1 MGEEPLIVI
10 LAILVVVSVIAV
22 ISCIYAYHKRKENQK
37 LQEEISGIQQGENE
51 DLNHQN
57 SQKWDKQGKSKRK
70 LVLEVLNY
78 LKLVHDKKI
87 RHKLFDHI
95 FILIHSCL

>member
-22 ISCIYAYHKRKENQK
+22 ISCIYAYHKRKENRK

-57 SQKWDKQGKSKRK
+57 SQNWDEQGKSKQK

-78 LKLVHDKKI
+78 LDLVHDN
-87 RHKLFDHI
+87 
-95 FILIHSCL
+95 SA

>member
-22 ISCIYAYHKRKENQK
+22 ISCIYAYHKRKENRK

-57 SQKWDKQGKSKRK
+57 SQNWDKQGKSKQK

-78 LKLVHDKKI
+78 LDLVHDN
-87 RHKLFDHI
+87 
-95 FILIHSCL
+95 SA

>member
-1 MGEEPLIVI
+1 MLNYFFYHFCHLLSSFDFSCLPRSASVQMGEEPLIVI

-57 SQKWDKQGKSKRK
+57 SQ
-70 LVLEVLNY
+70 N
-78 LKLVHDKKI
+78 
-87 RHKLFDHI
+87 
-95 FILIHSCL
+95 